1 MHTHKLTTYWLSL
14 AWVEFYAS
22 THKTVKI
29 FFLLSSSRVTCLEKR
44 DKTKVR
50 LSGRKKIA
58 LVTLILVILASL
70 EVYAH
75 TYVPVHS
82 LSVVTR
88 DEATRSFPFGPST
101 GTYLFSSAGCQWFVV
116 WKADKPIAP
125 TSMDYGFISI
135 YKVEQN
141 KSLFTLNIG
150 VVVLKLQPT
159 SNNTGDFWAE
169 LDGAIY
175 ENNSTSARIKYALS
189 GVGTYKIEFG
199 LVVRIYEETLLAT
212 FLREE
217 TRIPLETIIY
227 YGPP

>member
-1 MHTHKLTTYWLSL
+1 
-14 AWVEFYAS
+14 
-22 THKTVKI
+22 
-29 FFLLSSSRVTCLEKR
+29 LEKH
-44 DKTKVR
+44 DKNKVHLTR
-50 LSGRKKIA
+50 RKKIA

-75 TYVPVHS
+75 AYVQVHG
-82 LSVVTR
+82 LSVVTE
-88 DEATRSFPFGPST
+88 DEATRSFPYGPSAS
-101 GTYLFSSAGCQWFVV
+101 TYLFSSTGCQWLLV

-125 TSMDYGFISI
+125 TSEIYGFISI

-169 LDGAIY
+169 LDEVIY
-175 ENNSTSARIKYALS
+175 ENNSTSARIRYYLS

-199 LVVRIYEETLLAT
+199 LVARIYEETLLAT
-212 FLREE
+212 LLREE
-217 TRIPLETIIY
+217 IRIPLETIIY